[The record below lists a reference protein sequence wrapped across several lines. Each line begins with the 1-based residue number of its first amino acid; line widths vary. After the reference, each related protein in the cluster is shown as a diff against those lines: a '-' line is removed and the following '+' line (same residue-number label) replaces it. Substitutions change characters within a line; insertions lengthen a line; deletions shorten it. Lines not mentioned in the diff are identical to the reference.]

1 MEFVA
6 GLVAPEDTGQA
17 YWFAF
22 RGDELLV
29 RVEGSEVSSRSV
41 GAPCSV
47 PRGARPA
54 GALDALVLGQLGGHP
69 CFATRS
75 RTERP
80 EGHDFATLR
89 ALFTR
94 LDPVLYPVAG
104 LAYQLVHFERRY
116 RHCPQCTAPLE
127 AKLGERARRCPRCAI
142 DIFPPVSPATITL
155 IHDGPRVLM
164 TRQAHFPPGMYGL
177 VAGFL
182 EPGETLEACVARE
195 VMEETALE
203 IANLRYF
210 GSQPWPFP
218 HQVMVGFTARLAGGE
233 LRVDPRELEEARWF
247 HREEMPRLPP
257 RISIARALI
266 DAWLAEPVGG

>member
-1 MEFVA
+1 MSAVEFVA
-6 GLVAPEDTGQA
+6 GLVAPEDTGEA

-29 RVEGSEVSSRSV
+29 GV
-41 GAPCSV
+41 GQPCSV

-54 GALDALVLGQLGGHP
+54 GALDALVLGQLGGHA
-69 CFATRS
+69 CFATRL
-75 RTERP
+75 EDGAPP

-94 LDPVLYPVAG
+94 LDPALYGVAG

-127 AKLGERARRCPRCAI
+127 PKLGERARRCPRCAI
-142 DIFPPVSPATITL
+142 DLFPPVSPATITL

-203 IANLRYF
+203 IADLRYF

-233 LRVDPRELEEARWF
+233 LRVDTRELEEARWF
-247 HREEMPRLPP
+247 HRDEMPRLPP
-257 RISIARALI
+257 RISIARALL
-266 DAWLAEPVGG
+266 DAWLAEPVGR